1 MDEYHILDS
10 ECEEF
15 EALVL
20 RNGHQNSLMD
30 QMCHLFELLDSTWD
44 SIYKRHS
51 MTQVTNSQN
60 QPVKEVE
67 TSFSI
72 LLKSMEWIPSKLEGT
87 LHLAKGCDLFV
98 DSQDT
103 QRLMAGHVSYI
114 VPSVIKTSSFARY
127 LGIQSK
133 VDVDFVVNQLLM
145 WSARSS
151 AESQKPATFV
161 TSIAHMK
168 YIYEYLID
176 NLPPKRVQEL
186 FEHPVI
192 FVPAEKGN
200 EGHFLARQEVRWFD
214 PSGLFDRHRG
224 SLSSLDEEINGFRVN
239 LKLFYHGLEQVF
251 VNVGRVQAKPNILD
265 YVELLV
271 QISLTSPLQR
281 ALPDVLLIFSIIGK
295 ELTDSNELE
304 IKSQL
309 EKAIDRIK
317 QNKPIP
323 SKSGRWVG
331 LGDKTMIADDKQ
343 LERLFAD
350 KQELHFV
357 DCGERLGIGRARV
370 SKGEKQRYMLC
381 GYKTNSLIFLDLF

>member
-1 MDEYHILDS
+1 MDEYHILDC

-20 RNGHQNSLMD
+20 RNGHPNSLMD
-30 QMCHLFELLDSTWD
+30 QMSHLFELIDSTWD
-44 SIYKRHS
+44 SVYKRHS

-72 LLKSMEWIPSKLEGT
+72 LLKSLEWIPSKLEGK

-151 AESQKPATFV
+151 AEPRKPATFV

-176 NLPPKRVQEL
+176 YLPPKRVQEL

-192 FVPAEKGN
+192 FVPAEKGH
-200 EGHFLARQEVRWFD
+200 EGQFLARQEVRWFD
-214 PSGLFDRHRG
+214 PSGLFDRHRD
-224 SLSSLDEEINGFRVN
+224 SLSSLDEEISGFRVN

-251 VNVGRVQAKPNILD
+251 VSVGRVQAKPDIVD
-265 YVELLV
+265 YVELLI

-281 ALPDVLLIFSIIGK
+281 ALPDVLLIFSIVGK

-309 EKAIDRIK
+309 EKAIALIK

-350 KQELHFV
+350 NPELHFV
-357 DCGERLGIGRARV
+357 DCGERLGVGRARV
-370 SKGEKQRYMLC
+370 SKGEKQCYVIWL
-381 GYKTNSLIFLDLF
+381 